1 MEIHSFVL
9 LMPVQ
14 GFNESVNSGELS
26 VLLQKLDNRC
36 PINSSTIAT
45 GVLTPFDHFLICYM
59 TKSDAPTHVHGF
71 SDSAFQPLFKLI
83 YST

>member
-1 MEIHSFVL
+1 
-9 LMPVQ
+9 MPVQ

-36 PINSSTIAT
+36 HINSSTIAT
-45 GVLTPFDHFLICYM
+45 GVLTPFGHLLICYM
-59 TKSDAPTHVHGF
+59 TKSDAPPGHLHGF
-71 SDSAFQPLFKLI
+71 SDSALQVLFKLI